1 MTHDSNHESLETKMN
16 DGYAYS
22 TDYKKPEQ
30 NNTSKS
36 LKGIECAIDDNTKNE
51 NKENENESKNGPI
64 GHGIGKLIFSVVP
77 SDFHNVYTYLQRKLL
92 LQSKDLP
99 LDNFAK
105 GNLKSIKKF
114 ISAFEEKS
122 NNVKMSLYSMLT
134 KLMCLRIVTCSIGG
148 MLILLLCMFHVTYS
162 ETRDDGKEVRNVNLD
177 DKLLDTNISLH
188 RSSRK
193 FEKFKSSARTSE
205 ELLNDITT
213 FGLERS
219 RYLYEIKEKR
229 IYDSGIRLKKTD
241 PAHFVAVF
249 NKQTPRAKELSRYG
263 YATLEASS
271 LLTKQ

>member
-36 LKGIECAIDDNTKNE
+36 LKGTECAIDDNTRNE
-51 NKENENESKNGPI
+51 NIENENESKNGPI
-64 GHGIGKLIFSVVP
+64 GHGIGKLIFSAVP
-77 SDFHNVYTYLQRKLL
+77 SDFLKVYTYLQKNLL
-92 LQSKDLP
+92 LESNNSKFGD
-99 LDNFAK
+99 FGK
-105 GNLKSIKKF
+105 ENLKPEKKL
-114 ISAFEEKS
+114 IDVFEENS

-148 MLILLLCMFHVTYS
+148 ILILLLCMFHVTYS
-162 ETRDDGKEVRNVNLD
+162 ETRDGGNKFRNLNLD
-177 DKLLDTNISLH
+177 EKLLDKNVSLN
-188 RSSRK
+188 RNSRK

-229 IYDSGIRLKKTD
+229 IYDNGIRLKKTD

>member
-1 MTHDSNHESLETKMN
+1 MN

-36 LKGIECAIDDNTKNE
+36 LKGTECAIDDNTKNE

-64 GHGIGKLIFSVVP
+64 GHGIGKLIFSVVS
-77 SDFHNVYTYLQRKLL
+77 SDFHKVYTYLQKNLL
-92 LQSKDLP
+92 LASNNLQF
-99 LDNFAK
+99 DNFGK
-105 GNLKSIKKF
+105 ENLKSKKKL
-114 ISAFEEKS
+114 ISVFKENS

-162 ETRDDGKEVRNVNLD
+162 ETRDGGKEVRNVNLEE
-177 DKLLDTNISLH
+177 KLLNANISLN

-229 IYDSGIRLKKTD
+229 IYDNGIRLKKTD

>member
-1 MTHDSNHESLETKMN
+1 MN

-36 LKGIECAIDDNTKNE
+36 LKGIECAIDDNTRNE
-51 NKENENESKNGPI
+51 NIENENESKNGPI
-64 GHGIGKLIFSVVP
+64 GHGIGKLIFSAVP
-77 SDFHNVYTYLQRKLL
+77 SDFLKVYTYLQKNLL
-92 LQSKDLP
+92 LASNNLQF
-99 LDNFAK
+99 DNFGK
-105 GNLKSIKKF
+105 ENLKHEKKF
-114 ISAFEEKS
+114 IDVFEANS

-148 MLILLLCMFHVTYS
+148 ILILLLCMFHVTYS
-162 ETRDDGKEVRNVNLD
+162 ETRDGGNKFRNVNLD
-177 DKLLDTNISLH
+177 EKLLDKNVSLN
-188 RSSRK
+188 RNSRK

-229 IYDSGIRLKKTD
+229 IYDNGIRLKKTD

>member
-36 LKGIECAIDDNTKNE
+36 LKGIECAIDDNTRNE
-51 NKENENESKNGPI
+51 NIENENESKNGPI
-64 GHGIGKLIFSVVP
+64 GHGIGKLIFSAVP
-77 SDFHNVYTYLQRKLL
+77 SDFLKVYTYLQNKLL
-92 LQSKDLP
+92 LASNNLQF
-99 LDNFAK
+99 DNFGK
-105 GNLKSIKKF
+105 ENLKPENKLIGV
-114 ISAFEEKS
+114 FEENS

-162 ETRDDGKEVRNVNLD
+162 ETRDGGNKFRNVNLD
-177 DKLLDTNISLH
+177 EKLLDKNVSLN
-188 RSSRK
+188 RNSRK

-229 IYDSGIRLKKTD
+229 IYDNGIRLKKTD